1 MILPISQRDARDFN
15 AFWAGQSI
23 SLVGS
28 QITTLA
34 LPLAA
39 VLALGATAAELG
51 ALQAARFLP
60 FLLFAIPVGIVA
72 DRVRR
77 RPLLIAA
84 DLGRAVALSSVPLAA
99 LQGALRIELLYAVA
113 FVIGALTVIFDVA
126 YVAVVPSLV
135 KAQDL
140 VAANAKLLASSS
152 VAEVGG
158 PALAGQLVKALGAP
172 FAMLVDAASFIIGAT
187 SIAIIQRPELT
198 PSPPRDRALGREIR
212 EGLTASF
219 GNPYV
224 RAIGAMA
231 ATYNLIETAIL
242 TLFIPFAIRDLG
254 FDSGALGLIL
264 GAGAVGA
271 LAGALVATALGRSLG
286 IGPALVVAMVVE
298 CVAFVPV
305 GALSGSSLGVASV
318 LIVAL
323 FANGF
328 GLAVSNVHSLSVRQ
342 AVTEPG
348 LLGRMNAGYR
358 FLVTGT
364 VPLGAVVGG
373 ALGQALGLRTSL
385 VGLGLALPVAVLWIA
400 ISPLPRL
407 RALDRFS

>member
-1 MILPISQRDARDFN
+1 MILPISRQDARDFN
-15 AFWAGQSI
+15 AFWVGQSV

-34 LPLAA
+34 LPLTAI
-39 VLALGATAAELG
+39 LALGASAAELG

-60 FLLFAIPVGIVA
+60 FLAFALPVGVLA

-84 DLGRAVALSSVPLAA
+84 DLGRAAALACVPLAA
-99 LQGALRIELLYAVA
+99 VERALGIELLYAVA
-113 FVIGALTVIFDVA
+113 FVAGALTVIFDVA
-126 YVAVVPSLV
+126 YVTVVPSLV
-135 KAQDL
+135 KTAGL

-158 PALAGQLVKALGAP
+158 PALAGQLVQALGAP
-172 FAMLVDAASFIIGAT
+172 FAMLVDAASFVVGAT
-187 SIAIIQRPELT
+187 SIAVIRRPEPK
-198 PSPPRDRALGREIR
+198 PSPARARALGREVR
-212 EGLTASF
+212 EGLAAAF

-224 RAIGAMA
+224 RAVGAMA
-231 ATYNLIETAIL
+231 ATYNLIETATL
-242 TLFIPFAIRDLG
+242 TLLVPFAIRDLG
-254 FDSGALGLIL
+254 FDPAALGLIL

-271 LAGALVATALGRSLG
+271 LAGALVATPLGHRVG
-286 IGPALVVAMVVE
+286 VGPALVAAMMIE

-305 GALSGSSLGVASV
+305 GALFGASLRVASILV
-318 LIVAL
+318 VTL

-328 GLAVSNVHSLSVRQ
+328 GLAVSNVHSISVRQ
-342 AVTEPG
+342 TVTDPG

-364 VPLGAVVGG
+364 VPLGALLGG
-373 ALGQALGLRTSL
+373 ALGEAIGLRSSL
-385 VGLGLALPVAVLWIA
+385 IGLGLALPVAMVWVA

-407 RALDRFS
+407 RVLGSTG